1 MNACC
6 KVSGDV
12 VFVRDLV
19 LALTRAHVEYCV
31 VGGLAVNLHGA
42 RRRTYNVDLV
52 VRPDA
57 RNLAA
62 LQQLLAE
69 LGLISREPIE
79 LETLASKHERRRLLS
94 SRNLVSIAFRDPR
107 DALREVDVV
116 VAPPLDASG
125 LVARAVARR
134 CGGISVRVAALA
146 DLMLMKRVSGWHGD
160 AGDVAR
166 LERVRLKLERRR
178 RSARP

>member
-1 MNACC
+1 M
-6 KVSGDV
+6 
-12 VFVRDLV
+12 FVRDLV

-62 LQQLLAE
+62 LQRLLGE
-69 LGLISREPIE
+69 LGLTSRQPIE
-79 LETLASKHERRRLLS
+79 LETLASQRERQRLLRS
-94 SRNLVSIAFRDPR
+94 KNLVSIAFRDPR

-116 VAPPLDASG
+116 VAPPLDANE
-125 LVARAVARR
+125 LVERAVARR
-134 CGGISVRVAALA
+134 IEGISVRVAALA
-146 DLMLMKRVSGWHGD
+146 DLMLMKRVSGRPGD

-166 LERVRLKLERRR
+166 LERIRPHAKRRR
-178 RSARP
+178 RSSVR